1 MLDLKHLFDVR
12 VRFPVGL
19 GELDGGRTA
28 DVVGNR
34 FSHTSADVADV
45 ALDYGG
51 EARFGV
57 LAVGCDK
64 VLAEGG
70 PFTLVAGLDVGR
82 LRFVRRKA
90 SFLAFGSVFTA
101 PSMARWSTEVASLI
115 LISQNLARETTGT

>member
-64 VLAEGG
+64 VLAEAD
-70 PFTLVAGLDVGR
+70 PLP
-82 LRFVRRKA
+82 
-90 SFLAFGSVFTA
+90 
-101 PSMARWSTEVASLI
+101 PSRALM
-115 LISQNLARETTGT
+115 